1 MSRVEVLSSR
11 VVKGISWSPLSG
23 LKGDK
28 PPVEFGQRTRDCSLG
43 HEGNEGHQLAMMG
56 NLEVF
61 LELRRQCGV
70 FHEVRWGAQEAS
82 RVVPGK

>member
-28 PPVEFGQRTRDCSLG
+28 PPVESGERTRDCSPSHSG
-43 HEGNEGHQLAMMG
+43 KEGPHLAMKG
-56 NLEVF
+56 
-61 LELRRQCGV
+61 
-70 FHEVRWGAQEAS
+70 AS
-82 RVVPGK
+82 RVFSRAALPVWGFS